1 MTEVAL
7 RPFDADRDNDRLA
20 AWLQDDRILQ
30 HYEDRETPYPATPL
44 IITADG
50 EDVGYAQHFPVV
62 GPLRTEYHLDDVHE
76 VAGLERVDA
85 VELFVDPSRWGQGIG
100 KAALSRL
107 LDRLFADGL
116 DGVVVDPQLTNE
128 RAQRLYERQGFRW
141 VAYLSS
147 DTALMVARPPG
158 VEGPRQRVPRPPDAR
173 PGLPAPWA
181 DVPVELRTGVRVDH
195 VRAALDRVGS
205 LETFA
210 APYGRVRAAVLIALF
225 EEDGEARVVL
235 TRRSS
240 SMRSHRGE
248 VSFPGGRIEVD
259 ETPVQAALRE
269 ADEEVGIEPASAD
282 VLGELMPLATMS
294 SSSSI
299 TPFVAVLPQ
308 RPELRPN
315 PGEVELAFD
324 VSIAELLADGVF
336 REERWDFPFG
346 TDRPVY
352 FFDLPAD
359 LIWGATARILHEL
372 LALIVTERTGPP
384 PPAR

>member
-1 MTEVAL
+1 VEVDL
-7 RPFDADRDNDRLA
+7 RPFDADVDNERLA
-20 AWLQDDRILQ
+20 DWLTDERILE

-44 IITADG
+44 VITADG
-50 EDVGYAQHFPVV
+50 AAVGYAQHFPVA
-62 GPLRTEYHLDDVHE
+62 GPLRAEYHLDDVHE

-85 VELFVDPSRWGQGIG
+85 VELFVDPDRWGEGIG
-100 KAALSRL
+100 AAALTKVL
-107 LDRLFADGL
+107 ERLFAEGI
-116 DGVVVDPQLTNE
+116 DGVVVDPQVSNE
-128 RAQRLYERQGFRW
+128 RAQRLYERHGFRW
-141 VAYLSS
+141 VAYLSP

-158 VEGPRQRVPRPPDAR
+158 VEGPRQRVPRPPGAR
-173 PGLPAPWA
+173 VGLPAPWA

-269 ADEEVGIEPASAD
+269 ADEEVGIDPASAE

-299 TPFVAVLPQ
+299 TPFVAVLPS

-324 VSIAELLADGVF
+324 VALADLLADGVF

-346 TDRPVY
+346 PDRPVY

-372 LALIVTERTGPP
+372 LALVVTERTGPP

>member
-1 MTEVAL
+1 MEVAL
-7 RPFDADRDNDRLA
+7 RPLDPASDNERLA
-20 AWLQDDRILQ
+20 TWLEDERILE

-62 GPLRTEYHLDDVHE
+62 GPLRAEYHLDDVHE

-85 VELFVDPSRWGQGIG
+85 VELFVDPARWGEGIG
-100 KAALSRL
+100 AAALSRL
-107 LDRLFADGL
+107 LERLFADGL

-141 VAYLSS
+141 VAYLSR

-173 PGLPAPWA
+173 TGLPAPWA
-181 DVPVELRTGVRVDH
+181 DVPIELRTGVRVDH

-269 ADEEVGIEPASAD
+269 ADEEVGIDPSSAE

-299 TPFVAVLPQ
+299 TPYVAVLPR

-324 VSIAELLADGVF
+324 VALADLLADGVF

-346 TDRPVY
+346 PDRPVY

>member
-1 MTEVAL
+1 MEVAL
-7 RPFDADRDNDRLA
+7 RPFAAERDNDRLA
-20 AWLQDDRILQ
+20 AWLQDDRILEQ
-30 HYEDRETPYPATPL
+30 YEDRETPYPATPL

-50 EDVGYAQHFPVV
+50 EEVGYAQHFPLV
-62 GPLRTEYHLDDVHE
+62 GPLRAEYHLDDVHE

-85 VELFVDPSRWGQGIG
+85 VELFVDPARWGQGIG
-100 KAALSRL
+100 TAALTL
-107 LDRLFADGL
+107 LLERLFADGL

-128 RAQRLYERQGFRW
+128 RAQRLYERHGFRW
-141 VAYLSS
+141 VAYLSR

-181 DVPVELRTGVRVDH
+181 DVPVEQRTGVRVDH
-195 VRAALDRVGS
+195 VRSALERVGS

-240 SMRSHRGE
+240 SLRSHRGE

-269 ADEEVGIEPASAD
+269 ADEEVGIDPASAEM
-282 VLGELMPLATMS
+282 LGELMPLATMS

-299 TPFVAVLPQ
+299 TPFVAVLPR

-384 PPAR
+384 PPAQ

>member
-1 MTEVAL
+1 VEVAL
-7 RPFDADRDNDRLA
+7 RPLDAERDNERLA
-20 AWLQDDRILQ
+20 RWLEDDRILE

-50 EDVGYAQHFPVV
+50 EGVGYVQHFPVV
-62 GPLRTEYHLDDVHE
+62 GPLRAEYHLDDVHE

-85 VELFVDPSRWGQGIG
+85 IELFVDPARWGEGIG
-100 KAALSRL
+100 TAALGAL
-107 LDRLFADGL
+107 LERLFAEGL
-116 DGVVVDPQLTNE
+116 DGVVVDPLLTNE
-128 RAQRLYERQGFRW
+128 RAQRLYERHGFRW
-141 VAYLSS
+141 VAYLSA
-147 DTALMVARPPG
+147 DAALMVARPPG
-158 VEGPRQRVPRPPDAR
+158 TEGPRQRVPRPPGAR
-173 PGLPAPWA
+173 TGLPAPWA

-269 ADEEVGIEPASAD
+269 AEEEVGIDPASAE

-324 VSIAELLADGVF
+324 VALADLLADGVF

-346 TDRPVY
+346 ADRPVY

>member
-1 MTEVAL
+1 MDVAL
-7 RPFDADRDNDRLA
+7 RPFVAEDDNERLA
-20 AWLQDDRILQ
+20 RWLEDKRILE

-44 IITADG
+44 IVTADG

-62 GPLRTEYHLDDVHE
+62 GPLRAEYHLDQVHE

-85 VELFVDPSRWGQGIG
+85 VELFIDPSRWGEGIG
-100 KAALSRL
+100 GAALSCL
-107 LDRLFADGL
+107 LDRLFAEGI
-116 DGVVVDPQLTNE
+116 DGVVVDPQVANE
-128 RAQRLYERQGFRW
+128 RAHRLYERQGFRS
-141 VAYLSS
+141 VAYLSP

-158 VEGPRQRVPRPPDAR
+158 VEGPRQRVPRPPGAR
-173 PGLPAPWA
+173 PGRPAPWA
-181 DVPVELRTGVRVDH
+181 GVSVELRRGVRVDH
-195 VRAALDRVGS
+195 IKAALDRVGG
-205 LETFA
+205 LESFP

-248 VSFPGGRIEVD
+248 VSFPGGRIELD

-269 ADEEVGIEPASAD
+269 ADEEVGIDPGTAE

-299 TPFVAVLPQ
+299 TPYVAVLPG
-308 RPELRPN
+308 RPQLRPN

-324 VSIAELLADGVF
+324 VALADLLADGVF
-336 REERWDFPFG
+336 REERWDFPNG
-346 TDRPVY
+346 PDRPVY

-372 LALIVTERTGPP
+372 LALVVTERTGPP
-384 PPAR
+384 PRAR

>member
-1 MTEVAL
+1 VEVAL
-7 RPFDADRDNDRLA
+7 RPLDAERDNDRLA
-20 AWLQDDRILQ
+20 SWLQDDRILE

-62 GPLRTEYHLDDVHE
+62 GPLRAEYHLDDVHE
-76 VAGLERVDA
+76 VAALERVDA
-85 VELFVDPSRWGQGIG
+85 VELFVDPSRWGEGIG
-100 KAALSRL
+100 GAALHRL
-107 LDRLFADGL
+107 LERLFADGI
-116 DGVVVDPQLTNE
+116 DGVVVDPQLANE

-141 VAYLSS
+141 VAYLSA
-147 DTALMVARPPG
+147 DTALMVARPPSIG
-158 VEGPRQRVPRPPDAR
+158 GPRQRVPRPPGAR
-173 PGLPAPWA
+173 PGQPAPWA

-195 VRAALDRVGS
+195 VRAALDRVGG

-269 ADEEVGIEPASAD
+269 ADEEVGIDPGSAE

-299 TPFVAVLPQ
+299 TPYVAVLPK

-324 VSIAELLADGVF
+324 VALADLLADGVF

-346 TDRPVY
+346 ADRPVY

>member
-1 MTEVAL
+1 VDVSL
-7 RPFDADRDNDRLA
+7 RPLEADLDNERLA
-20 AWLQDDRILQ
+20 KWLQDDQILE

-50 EDVGYAQHFPVV
+50 EPVGYAQHFPVV
-62 GPLRTEYHLDDVHE
+62 GPLRAEYHLDDVHE
-76 VAGLERVDA
+76 VAALERVDA
-85 VELFVDPSRWGQGIG
+85 VELFVDPSRWGEGIG
-100 KAALSRL
+100 TAALSYL
-107 LDRLFADGL
+107 LDRLFADGI
-116 DGVVVDPQLTNE
+116 DGVVVDPQLANE

-141 VAYLSS
+141 VAYLSR

-158 VEGPRQRVPRPPDAR
+158 TEGPRQRVPRPPGAR
-173 PGLPAPWA
+173 PGEPAPWA
-181 DVPVELRTGVRVDH
+181 AVAAELRRGVRVDH
-195 VRAALDRVGS
+195 VRAALDRVGG
-205 LETFA
+205 LEPFP

-225 EEDGEARVVL
+225 EEDGEARVIL

-248 VSFPGGRIEVD
+248 VSFPGGRIEAE

-269 ADEEVGIEPASAD
+269 ADEEVGIDPASAE

-299 TPFVAVLPQ
+299 TPYVAVLPR
-308 RPELRPN
+308 RPELHPN

-336 REERWDFPFG
+336 REERWDFPHG
-346 TDRPVY
+346 ADRPVY

-372 LALIVTERTGPP
+372 LALIVTERTGPL

>member
-1 MTEVAL
+1 VEIAL
-7 RPFDADRDNDRLA
+7 RPFDAGIDNPRLA
-20 AWLQDDRILQ
+20 QWLQDERIIE

-50 EDVGYAQHFPVV
+50 EPVGYAQHFPVV
-62 GPLRTEYHLDDVHE
+62 GPLRAEYHLDDVHE
-76 VAGLERVDA
+76 VAPLERVDA
-85 VELFVDPSRWGQGIG
+85 VELFVDPSRWGEGIG
-100 KAALSRL
+100 GAALRCL
-107 LDRLFADGL
+107 LEQLFADGL
-116 DGVVVDPQLTNE
+116 DGVVVDSQLANP
-128 RAQRLYERQGFRW
+128 RAHRLYEREGFRW
-141 VAYLSS
+141 VAYLSP

-158 VEGPRQRVPRPPDAR
+158 VEGPRQQVPRPPGAR
-173 PGLPAPWA
+173 PGQPAPWA

-195 VRAALDRVGS
+195 VRAALDRAGG
-205 LETFA
+205 LESFP

-248 VSFPGGRIEVD
+248 VSFPGGRIETD

-269 ADEEVGIEPASAD
+269 ANEEVGLDPARAE

-299 TPFVAVLPQ
+299 TPFVAVLPG
-308 RPELRPN
+308 RPDLRPN
-315 PGEVELAFD
+315 PDEVELAFD
-324 VSIAELLADGVF
+324 VALADLLADGAF
-336 REERWDFPFG
+336 REERWDFPQWD
-346 TDRPVY
+346 DRPVY

-372 LALIVTERTGPP
+372 LALVVTERTGPP